1 MTSWPKTDM
10 SVTNRPHFFKIIL
23 DDNIHDKKLSIPRK
37 FVRKYGKD
45 LSNPVLLKV
54 PDGRTW
60 QMELIKSDG
69 EVWLQNGWQEFLEYY
84 SLAHGSFLVFEYN
97 KRDCHFNVIIF
108 DKTASEIDYHV
119 NVTNGEI
126 KEPKM
131 IEETETDASV
141 EISDHLMLSR
151 KRKGKSPLPFSQPQ
165 KKVKLETP
173 TENTSLHCCGNPV
186 QGNKNPL
193 AHEQSNHPAAIETSK
208 NFTSLNPFFKLI
220 ISSGHLT
227 RPIVHVPRNFISNIK
242 KSTKKAKLQV
252 ENRWWIVKLTIYP
265 HHNKGQFLSGWSVFV
280 RENSLRKGD
289 VCIFELI
296 DRETALV
303 KVTIFRNA
311 K

>member
-1 MTSWPKTDM
+1 MTCSG
-10 SVTNRPHFFKIIL
+10 NFCQ
-23 DDNIHDKKLSIPRK
+23 SIPRK

-141 EISDHLMLSR
+141 EISDDLMLSR
-151 KRKGKSPLPFSQPQ
+151 KRKGKSPLPSSQPQ

-173 TENTSLHCCGNPV
+173 TENTSLHCSGNPV
-186 QGNKNPL
+186 QGM
-193 AHEQSNHPAAIETSK
+193 
-208 NFTSLNPFFKLI
+208 
-220 ISSGHLT
+220 
-227 RPIVHVPRNFISNIK
+227 
-242 KSTKKAKLQV
+242 
-252 ENRWWIVKLTIYP
+252 
-265 HHNKGQFLSGWSVFV
+265 QFP
-280 RENSLRKGD
+280 
-289 VCIFELI
+289 
-296 DRETALV
+296 
-303 KVTIFRNA
+303 VTQKILFLYFWL
-311 K
+311 